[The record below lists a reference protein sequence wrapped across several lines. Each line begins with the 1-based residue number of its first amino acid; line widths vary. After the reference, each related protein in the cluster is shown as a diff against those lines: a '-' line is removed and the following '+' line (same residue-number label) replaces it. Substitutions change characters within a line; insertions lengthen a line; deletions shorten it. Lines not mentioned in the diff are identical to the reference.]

1 MCRGE
6 SSFQRRRVDAF
17 GLKASHRRI
26 YLTFGLRIKPAA
38 EERTNKL
45 DMNRFIER
53 RNVDA
58 LPQDFDAIIT
68 LRRQDG
74 AEPFEKLLSQLSKA
88 VPLPRKPVFE
98 RGRPFDR

>member
-6 SSFQRRRVDAF
+6 GSFQRRWVDAF
-17 GLKASHRRI
+17 SLKAPHRRI
-26 YLTFGLRIKPAA
+26 YLTFGVRIKPAA
-38 EERTNKL
+38 EERANEL

-58 LPQDFDAIIT
+58 LAQDFDAIIA

-74 AEPFEKLLSQLSKA
+74 AEPFEKLLPQLSKA
-88 VPLPRKPVFE
+88 MPLAREPVFE